1 MKNQKSIFAVSSSGG
16 HYSEL
21 KEFLNFIPKSFKIF
35 IFRDCLHQNTIFSKI
50 IFSEEGNLL
59 NISISAIGRNKWRAF
74 NTFLIGSYLLIKE
87 RPSFLITTGAG
98 IGTIFCI
105 LCRILLIPSI
115 FICSPTHIKKIGLSC
130 IIARFFA
137 NEFYVRHENL
147 AKKLNCYYF
156 PNDAIR

>member
-21 KEFLNFIPKSFKIF
+21 KEFLNFIPMSFKII
-35 IFRDCLHQNTIFSKI
+35 IFRDCLHYDSLFSKI
-50 IFSEEGNLL
+50 NFYKNENFL
-59 NISISAIGRNKWRAF
+59 NISISSIGRNKWRAF
-74 NTFLIGSYLLIKE
+74 NTFLIGGYLLIKE

-105 LCRILLIPSI
+105 LCKILFIPSI

-137 NEFYVRHENL
+137 NEFYVRHETL

-156 PNDAIR
+156 PKDAIR